1 MVTQVNGNGRAG
13 EFITG
18 NLEFYTVWTM
28 VPVTQ
33 TNVRAPL
40 ASVKAALNATA
51 LSATKSVTVVNGSG
65 SAVTY
70 TSDATYTDALAKQS
84 NLDALLSVFSIRAN
98 PVMVSVS
105 SAAITDGDAVNLH
118 LGASNALTFGSAYS
132 GAQTEYTVRLAAEKS
147 NAWNVSAA
155 AESNANGYQLLAA
168 LEGVAVTDLATP
180 VVAGTDAFLTGASDT
195 NRNTLALK
203 SDALN

>member
-40 ASVKAALNATA
+40 SSVLAALNATA
-51 LSATKSVTVVNGSG
+51 LSATKSITVVNGSG

-70 TSDATYTDALAKQS
+70 TSNATYTDALAKQS
-84 NLDALLSVFSIRAN
+84 NLDTLLSVFSIRAN

-105 SAAITDGDAVNLH
+105 SASISDGNAASLH
-118 LGASNALTFGSAYS
+118 PGASNALTFGDNYS

-147 NAWNVSAA
+147 NAWNVSAV
-155 AESNANGYQLLAA
+155 AESNTNGYQLLAA

-180 VVAGTDAFLTGASDT
+180 VVLGSDTFITGASSGD
-195 NRNTLALK
+195 RNTLALK